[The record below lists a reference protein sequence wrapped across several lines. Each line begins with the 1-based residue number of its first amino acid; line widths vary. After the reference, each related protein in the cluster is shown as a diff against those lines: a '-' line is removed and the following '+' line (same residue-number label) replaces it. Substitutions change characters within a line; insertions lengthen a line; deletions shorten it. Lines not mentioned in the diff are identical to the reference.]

1 MSKWVK
7 VYSTDQVYKAEIVKS
22 TLEDRGVPAVILDKR
37 DSSYN
42 DFGLREVM
50 VDESKKE
57 EAETIIK
64 QDVELK

>member
-1 MSKWVK
+1 MSNWVK
-7 VYSTDQVYKAEIVKS
+7 IFASDQIYKAEIVKS
-22 TLEDRGVPAVILDKR
+22 VLEERGIVAVILDKR

-50 VDESKKE
+50 VDESRKE